1 MGFERHHTAW
11 IAASLVTVA
20 CFVGATAYT
29 QDRLARLDALSTTI
43 ENNAVPSIDYLSRA
57 AVGLT
62 RLNLLLQDAATPGTK
77 RAAALAETHDTVAAV
92 NDDITKYLQLPTLP
106 GESALWTDLRTEV
119 QRAVRLADAAADDLS
134 DAAVSEEAQ
143 PPAAQVDVALN
154 TAVRAVLATLDFDVK
169 QARVLAR
176 DVRAVRSTTLREIV
190 ELDAVATLVAGI
202 AVVLAFRATRR
213 HDELL
218 DEHNAL
224 LTARVTE
231 LDRFAGRVAHDVVS
245 PLGTIGTALA
255 LLGRSCD
262 DHERTYIDRSQRAM
276 RRVQQLVDDLLT
288 FARSGAR
295 PNPDS
300 ECSLETVLPASM
312 ADCSDA
318 AADKGIELVAD
329 APRQLRVR
337 CAPGVITSIVQN
349 LVRNGI
355 KYMGDRPVRRITV
368 RASARGDVARIE
380 VEDTGPGIPPEIRS
394 TLFQPFV
401 RGPREEAGGTGLGL
415 ATVKRLVESHG
426 GHVGVSTSSGK
437 GSRFWVE
444 MPLARSARTPVS
456 AGGPE
461 RDT

>member
-29 QDRLARLDALSTTI
+29 QNRLARLDALSASI
-43 ENNAVPSIDYLSRA
+43 ENNAVPSIEYLSRA

-62 RLNLLLQDAATPGTK
+62 RLNLLLQDAATPGTR
-77 RAAALAETHDTVAAV
+77 RAAALAATHDTVAAV
-92 NDDITKYLQLPTLP
+92 DDDITRYLELPMLP
-106 GESALWTDLRTEV
+106 GESALWTGLRTDV
-119 QRAVRLADAAADDLS
+119 RRAVRLVDAAADDLN
-134 DAAVSEEAQ
+134 DAVSSGAQ
-143 PPAAQVDVALN
+143 PTAPQVDVALDA
-154 TAVRAVLATLDFDVK
+154 AVRAVLATLDFDVK

-176 DVRAVRSTTLREIV
+176 DVRAVRATTLREIV
-190 ELDAVATLVAGI
+190 ELDAISTLVAGI

-224 LTARVTE
+224 LTARVAE
-231 LDRFAGRVAHDVVS
+231 LDRFAGRVAHDVLS

-262 DHERTYIDRSQRAM
+262 DHGRTYIDRSQRAM

-295 PNPDS
+295 PDPDS
-300 ECSLETVLPASM
+300 ECPLDSVLPPLM
-312 ADCSDA
+312 ADCSETA
-318 AADKGIELVAD
+318 AERGIEVIVE
-329 APRQLRVR
+329 APRPLRIR

-355 KYMGDRPVRRITV
+355 KYMGDRPVQRIIV
-368 RASARGDVARIE
+368 RVSARGDMARIE
-380 VEDTGPGIPPEIRS
+380 VEDTGPGIPAEIRS

-426 GHVGVSTSSGK
+426 GRVGVMPASGA
-437 GSRFWVE
+437 GSLFWVE
-444 MPLARSARTPVS
+444 LPLAGSPSGANAASVG
-456 AGGPE
+456 A
-461 RDT
+461 

>member
-1 MGFERHHTAW
+1 VR
-11 IAASLVTVA
+11 
-20 CFVGATAYT
+20 
-29 QDRLARLDALSTTI
+29 
-43 ENNAVPSIDYLSRA
+43 
-57 AVGLT
+57 
-62 RLNLLLQDAATPGTK
+62 
-77 RAAALAETHDTVAAV
+77 
-92 NDDITKYLQLPTLP
+92 
-106 GESALWTDLRTEV
+106 
-119 QRAVRLADAAADDLS
+119 RAVRLVDAAAADLN
-134 DAAVSEEAQ
+134 DAVPSEGQ
-143 PPAAQVDVALN
+143 PSASQVDVALDA
-154 TAVRAVLATLDFDVK
+154 AVRAVLATLDFDVK

-190 ELDAVATLVAGI
+190 ELDAVSTLVAGI

-255 LLGRSCD
+255 LLRRSCD

-288 FARSGAR
+288 FARAGAH
-295 PNPDS
+295 PDPDS
-300 ECSLETVLPASM
+300 ESSLDTVLPALM
-312 ADCSDA
+312 ADCAEA
-318 AADKGIELVAD
+318 AAERGIELVVD
-329 APRQLRVR
+329 TPRPLRIR

-368 RASARGDVARIE
+368 RVSARGNVARIE
-380 VEDTGPGIPPEIRS
+380 VEDTGPGIPPEIQS

-401 RGPREEAGGTGLGL
+401 RGPHEQAGGTGLGL

-426 GHVGVSTSSGK
+426 GRVSVATSGK
-437 GSRFWVE
+437 GTLFSIE
-444 MPLARSARTPVS
+444 LPLAPPSRANSASIS
-456 AGGPE
+456 A
-461 RDT
+461 